1 MKWAC
6 TQWLD
11 AGVSLTAVCTCTV
24 PRFHWGRAGMSVGP
38 SKAALHRREL
48 HWPLGAIQQ
57 NICTITDIVIYHRH
71 HSSDPNI
78 GGTVTFPGSVHWV
91 LRNPDV
97 GVSGL
102 MLLFPGECGWMVV
115 LYFFFFFCLQILGA
129 SGTAVIVYFKAFVSL
144 SFVLHRDIECVS
156 NEWKAHQNSMLVFL
170 WDHFG
175 VFLTD

>member
-11 AGVSLTAVCTCTV
+11 AGASLTAVCTCTV
-24 PRFHWGRAGMSVGP
+24 PRFHWGQAGMSVGP

-78 GGTVTFPGSVHWV
+78 GGTVTSPGCVHWV

-115 LYFFFFFCLQILGA
+115 LYFFFSFVSKYLEHLELQLLYILKPLFLYPSCCTVTLNVFQMNEKLIRIRCLSF
-129 SGTAVIVYFKAFVSL
+129 SGTTLGFS
-144 SFVLHRDIECVS
+144 
-156 NEWKAHQNSMLVFL
+156 
-170 WDHFG
+170 
-175 VFLTD
+175 